1 METLY
6 KNNDIKLLPEISNNR
21 YENLFYVY
29 KFDNNGKQFFYY
41 NITNKLA
48 LPQEISKSFLLSTA
62 FDAKLPLPLASY
74 KLYGTTSLWYIIS
87 MLNFNTS
94 KARFFVEP
102 GEEIIYLKPEF
113 LNTLISKINGK

>member
-1 METLY
+1 METLF
-6 KNNDIKLLPEISNNR
+6 KNNSIPILRPISNDR

-29 KFDNNGKQFFYY
+29 KFFNSGKDFYYY
-41 NITNKLA
+41 NITNKLNI
-48 LPQEISKSFLLSTA
+48 PQKVDKNTLLSTT

-74 KLYGTTSLWYIIS
+74 KLYGTTTLWYIIYI
-87 MLNFNTS
+87 LNSNTN

-113 LNTLISKINGK
+113 ITNLITAVNGN